1 MSRRKPNLNEDSPE
15 YKVLQG
21 VSGSTDLELLAA
33 LIGGKQ
39 SITCARTILSLTKGN
54 LRQVGRLTPAV
65 MVKITGVGY
74 RRAARIIATF
84 EIARRVNHAED
95 IKRVQVTSSND
106 AYKSV
111 APMMVDLLHEEVWL
125 ITMNRANYIVNKT
138 RISQGGVSSTIVD
151 PKIIALKCIEDMA
164 SGAIIVHNHPSGSL
178 EPSGADMTLTAK
190 VKDGL
195 RLLDVKLLDHLIIS
209 SQGYVSFADEGW
221 L

>member
-111 APMMVDLLHEEVWL
+111 APMMVDC
-125 ITMNRANYIVNKT
+125 
-138 RISQGGVSSTIVD
+138 VSSTIVD